1 MTGNCIHVDF
11 FRLEAYERNNN
22 FGQPEDLLSEFSMN
36 VPVAASFKDVNT
48 DMKMAPIDV
57 EKANKYMYRFAV
69 GFDDKGLICIMIFFA
84 TS

>member
-1 MTGNCIHVDF
+1 
-11 FRLEAYERNNN
+11 
-22 FGQPEDLLSEFSMN
+22 MN

-69 GFDDKGLICIMIFFA
+69 GFDDKGLICIMNFFCYILGSLPQ
-84 TS
+84 THFTLYIVRVEQK